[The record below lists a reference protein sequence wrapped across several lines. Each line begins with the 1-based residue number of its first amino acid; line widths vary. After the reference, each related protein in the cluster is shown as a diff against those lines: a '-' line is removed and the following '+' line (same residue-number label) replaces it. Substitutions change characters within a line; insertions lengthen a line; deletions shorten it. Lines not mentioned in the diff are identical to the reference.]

1 MQKNQKY
8 KKSTVVW
15 NVYLGFGSVNVVLGI
30 RDTVFDI
37 QDSGFCIWEGVCSIR
52 DSVFS
57 VSLSCICQNLIMQV
71 VFLRRAQSQPEGP

>member
-1 MQKNQKY
+1 MQIIQKY

-52 DSVFS
+52 DSVF
-57 VSLSCICQNLIMQV
+57 L
-71 VFLRRAQSQPEGP
+71 FL

>member
-1 MQKNQKY
+1 MPKKLQRNTKNVNN
-8 KKSTVVW
+8 STVVW

-52 DSVFS
+52 DSVF
-57 VSLSCICQNLIMQV
+57 L
-71 VFLRRAQSQPEGP
+71 FL